1 MILSMKNINKS
12 FSGKSVLKDF
22 FLEVEKNEIICI
34 IGPSGC
40 GKSTILNLISKLV
53 DPDSGTVENYSKKMG
68 YVFQEDRLLPWRTVF
83 QNVKLV
89 NDNLKDSE
97 ILGLIEEV
105 GLKSFENYYPREL
118 SGGMKQR
125 ASIARAF
132 AYNADMLLMD
142 EPLKSLDYNLR
153 LKIIENIIGLWKK
166 RETTI
171 IYVTHEI
178 DEALLLGDKIVV
190 LAEKPTRIEDI
201 LDIEDVPGERDINGK
216 DIKTLREKIIKIVV
230 GGNSDEK

>member
-1 MILSMKNINKS
+1 MKNINKS

-22 FLEVEKNEIICI
+22 SLEVEKNEIICI

-53 DPDSGTVENYSKKMG
+53 APDFGTVENYSKKMG

-89 NDNLKDSE
+89 NDNLKNSE

-105 GLKSFENYYPREL
+105 GLKGFENYYPKEL

-153 LKIIENIIGLWKK
+153 LKIIENIVGLWKK

-190 LAEKPTRIEDI
+190 LAEKPTRIEEI
-201 LDIEDVPGERDINGK
+201 LAIEDVPGERDINGK
-216 DIKTLREKIIKIVV
+216 NIKDLREKIIKIVV